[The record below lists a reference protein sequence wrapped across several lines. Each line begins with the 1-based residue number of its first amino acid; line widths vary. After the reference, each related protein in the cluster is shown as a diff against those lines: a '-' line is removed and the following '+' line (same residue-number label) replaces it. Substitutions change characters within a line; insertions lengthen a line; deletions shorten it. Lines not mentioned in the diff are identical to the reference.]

1 MAKLA
6 TVKLAELVL
15 DWNLYPRHEVDGF
28 QVARLTE
35 AIEAGEDLPP
45 MIVDEKSLRIVDG
58 FHRYHAFLRA
68 KADEVA
74 VEMQRFRSE
83 ADVFMHAVA
92 LNARHGV
99 PLTPQDQARVLLLG
113 QRLDITRERL
123 AEALAMRPL
132 KVEKIERKLGKLRR
146 GGPLYLKPAIR
157 HYAGREVPK
166 AVVDIS
172 EGLGGN
178 TAEFYI
184 RQLLMLL
191 RSGGLNM
198 TEEAS
203 GLLDQ
208 LAKAIGELKV
218 AA

>member
-1 MAKLA
+1 MAKTV
-6 TVKLAELVL
+6 TVKVTELVL
-15 DWNLYPRHEVDGF
+15 DWSLYPRHAVDGF
-28 QVARLTE
+28 QIGRLAE

-45 MIVDEKSLRIVDG
+45 MMVDEKSLRIVDG
-58 FHRYHAFLRA
+58 FHRYHAFVRA
-68 KADEVA
+68 KVEEVA
-74 VEMQRFRSE
+74 VEMHRFRSE
-83 ADVFMHAVA
+83 ADVFMHAVT

-99 PLTPQDQARVLLLG
+99 PLAPQDQARVLLLG
-113 QRLDITRERL
+113 QRLEITREKL
-123 AEALAMRPL
+123 AEALAIRPSRI
-132 KVEKIERKLGKLRR
+132 EKIERKLGRIRR
-146 GGPLYLKPAIR
+146 GGVLYLKPAIR
-157 HYAGREVPK
+157 HYSGREVPK

-203 GLLDQ
+203 ELLDE
-208 LAKAIGELKV
+208 LAKAIAAVRV

>member
-1 MAKLA
+1 MAKTV
-6 TVKLAELVL
+6 TVKMAELVL

-35 AIEAGEDLPP
+35 AIEAGEQLPP
-45 MIVDEKSLRIVDG
+45 MMVDEKSLRIVDG
-58 FHRYHAFLRA
+58 FHRHHAYTRA
-68 KADEVA
+68 KVEDVVVEVR
-74 VEMQRFRSE
+74 QFRSDAE
-83 ADVFMHAVA
+83 IFMQAVA

-99 PLTPQDQARVLLLG
+99 PLAPQDQARVLLLG
-113 QRLDITRERL
+113 ERLHITREKL
-123 AEALAMRPL
+123 ADALAIRPARI
-132 KVEKIERKLGKLRR
+132 EKIERKLGRIRR
-146 GGPLYLKPAIR
+146 GGAFYLKPAIR
-157 HYAGREVPK
+157 HYSGREVPK

-191 RSGGLNM
+191 HSGGLNI
-198 TEEAS
+198 TEEVD
-203 GLLDQ
+203 GLLNE
-208 LAKAIGELKV
+208 LAEAISALKV